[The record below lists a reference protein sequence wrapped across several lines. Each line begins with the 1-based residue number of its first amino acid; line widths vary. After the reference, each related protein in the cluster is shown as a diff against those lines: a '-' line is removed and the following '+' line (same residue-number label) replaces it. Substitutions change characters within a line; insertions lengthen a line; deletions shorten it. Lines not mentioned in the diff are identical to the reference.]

1 MQIRL
6 VWPRLMEATEI
17 TKPTTFFWLECD
29 PEEAIEVL
37 RSSKAEG
44 TTYLNYAFA
53 IKGAI
58 DFLRE
63 HPEHKSDDFL
73 NEGKVFMMISSD
85 GKILIDESQTMPLDP
100 MWDPYGP
107 PLAKIDAI
115 QLTEVSELFE
125 IGDYIFGMYPWLSDQ
140 FEWDDIPSR
149 ANFFKLAQIGIEKYY
164 GKLPETEKEGLEAND
179 DRLAMAI
186 FTFMDSPLGEYRQN
200 WQREGG
206 RIPADLVYE
215 LGRQY
220 KARGKLDW
228 WNYEEKYPF
237 QFQILRADEMPL
249 YEIYQRRARAD
260 DNLEK
265 ILWATDTHRNLV
277 IEIVKNYSDD
287 ELCEMLLLAWSDL
300 QQQGM
305 RYLELL
311 KPILIVLSER
321 IKPVQS
327 GDADSEWN
335 HYSELHNNH
344 VHFSRDLEDSEGDMD
359 WAQVVKSAEATS
371 QRIHSNCR
379 TFSSRDC
386 SSRLFKLVG
395 YVRAYEAF
403 VWQFDVKRLFEQ
415 GGKHFSSVIDS
426 AIATIHLQSLYWH
439 DDENKSNFRQDH
451 DWEAIPETV
460 LEVVELLEAE
470 YLLGN
475 PNDQS
480 LQAKSNFIEWQVGK
494 FQKMR
499 SNEIGRVVALA
510 NLAIDY
516 EETFKDLQSSLN
528 TSPTSS
534 NAFAME
540 LALLELSQS
549 EWEWFEATVK
559 KRVNEQL

>member
-6 VWPRLMEATEI
+6 VWPRLMEAPEI

-37 RSSKAEG
+37 RSAKAEG
-44 TTYLNYAFA
+44 ATYLNYSFA
-53 IKGAI
+53 VQRAE

-63 HPEHKSDDFL
+63 HPGHKSDDFL

-85 GKILIDESQTMPLDP
+85 GRTLIDASQTLPLDP

-107 PLAKIDAI
+107 PFAKIDSI
-115 QLTEVSELFE
+115 EITEVSELLE

-149 ANFFKLAQIGIEKYY
+149 ANFSKLAQIGIEKYY

-237 QFQILRADEMPL
+237 PFQILRADEMPL

-260 DNLEK
+260 YNLEK
-265 ILWATDTHRNLV
+265 ILWATDTHRDLAL
-277 IEIVKNYSDD
+277 EILKSYSDD
-287 ELCEMLLLAWSDL
+287 ELCEMLLLAWSDSHE
-300 QQQGM
+300 QGM

-311 KPILIVLSER
+311 KPILTVLSGR
-321 IKPVQS
+321 IKPTSS
-327 GDADSEWN
+327 GDSDFHWSL
-335 HYSELHNNH
+335 YSDLHH
-344 VHFSRDLEDSEGDMD
+344 DHGHFPRYQDAEDHID
-359 WAQVVKSAEATS
+359 WAQVVKVAQATS
-371 QRIHSNCR
+371 QRIHSNCW
-379 TFSSRDC
+379 TFSSRNC
-386 SSRLFKLVG
+386 SSHLFGLVG

-403 VWQFDVKRLFEQ
+403 VWEFDAKRLFEQ

-426 AIATIHLQSLYWH
+426 AIATIHLQGLYWH
-439 DDENKSNFRQDH
+439 DDENKINLRQDH

-494 FQKMR
+494 FQKIR
-499 SNEIGRVVALA
+499 ANEIGRVVALA

-516 EETFKDLQSSLN
+516 EKSFKDLQSSLN

-534 NAFAME
+534 DAFAME

-549 EWEWFEATVK
+549 EWEWFETTVK
-559 KRVNEQL
+559 KRINEQL